1 LPEYGGRDCSQENES
16 NMADIKKIAEELV
29 NLTVKDA
36 NDLAILLEEEYGIKP
51 AAAAAAVI
59 AGPAAGGDGAAGAE
73 EQTEFDVVLK
83 GIGGNKIAVIKEVR
97 SLTGLGLKEAKELVD
112 GAPNTVK
119 EAVGKDEA
127 QEIRAKLEEA
137 GAEVELK

>member
-1 LPEYGGRDCSQENES
+1 
-16 NMADIKKIAEELV
+16 MADIKKIAEELV

-36 NDLAILLEEEYGIKP
+36 NDLATLLEEEYGIKP
-51 AAAAAAVI
+51 VAAAAAVM
-59 AGPAAGGDGAAGAE
+59 AGPAAGGDGAAPVE

-83 GIGGNKIAVIKEVR
+83 GVGGNKIAVIKEVR

-119 EAVGKDEA
+119 EAIGKDEA
-127 QEIRAKLEEA
+127 QEVKTRLEGA
-137 GAEVELK
+137 GAEIELK